1 MQAAFDLNFSVGVL
15 RVQNGLWKV
24 ESTEQLSSSLKF
36 LGSMYNANGNIT
48 PAKYSS
54 KENCERQIDVD
65 VGCKMND
72 QRVTSKS
79 NAKVV
84 DCRLDPQTKVYIS
97 L

>member
-36 LGSMYNANGNIT
+36 LGSMYNANGNIK

-54 KENCERQIDVD
+54 KENCDVD